1 VPKAGRFEKALAAGG
16 AKVAKI
22 ARRVRQAG
30 VYFATTDTWER
41 HAVFINT
48 DLARIVVE
56 QIVSCRDRG
65 FYRLHAFVLMPEH
78 LHILLTPGDETS
90 IERAMQM
97 IKGGSSHRIGIE
109 KPQAFVVWHRSF
121 HDRWI
126 REAEQF
132 WQAKSY
138 IEQNPV
144 KARLVETAEQYA
156 WSSANGKI
164 VLDCSRYEVPAAKA
178 FGKGI

>member
-1 VPKAGRFEKALAAGG
+1 VPKARFEAALAAGG

-22 ARRVRQAG
+22 VRRIRQAG
-30 VYFATTDTWER
+30 VYFVTTDTWER
-41 HAVFINT
+41 HATFVNNE
-48 DLARIVVE
+48 LAKIVVE

-65 FYRLHAFVLMPEH
+65 FYNLHAFVLMPEH
-78 LHILLTPGDETS
+78 LHILLTPSEETS
-90 IERAMQM
+90 IERTMQM

-109 KPQAFVVWHRSF
+109 KPQAFPVWHRSF

-126 REAEQF
+126 RDAQQF
-132 WQAKSY
+132 WRAKSY

-144 KARLVETAEQYA
+144 KAGLAERADEYA

-164 VLDCSRYEVPAAKA
+164 VLDHSRYEQPAAKA
-178 FGKGI
+178 FGHAH